1 MSNPTERVRVL
12 QREVQDLL
20 QIVERGEALVAG
32 SLYAARTRCGRQACK
47 CMGSDYRHVNR
58 CLSFTQQG
66 KSRTRTIPDALV
78 EDIRAKTDAYRH
90 ARATRRI
97 IARTAAELLKD
108 IDSII
113 ARAVRD
119 GQREMLT
126 TLIEARK
133 GKK

>member
-1 MSNPTERVRVL
+1 MSNPTGKVRTL
-12 QREVQDLL
+12 QQKVQDLL
-20 QIVERGEALVAG
+20 QVVERGEGLVAG

-47 CMGSDYRHVNR
+47 CMASDYRHVNR

-66 KSRTRTIPDALV
+66 KSRTRTIPDALAEHV
-78 EDIRAKTDAYRH
+78 EAKTDAYRH

-113 ARAVRD
+113 ARAARN
-119 GQREMLT
+119 GQREVLA
-126 TLIEARK
+126 TLLEARK